1 MIQNERR
8 RRRPEVSGTISGD
21 IEAVS
26 TGEAGDTY
34 VQVRKKHN
42 PEEEHKD

>member
-8 RRRPEVSGTISGD
+8 RQRPEVSGTITGD

-34 VQVRKKHN
+34 VQVRKKRE

>member
-8 RRRPEVSGTISGD
+8 RLRPEVSGTISGD
-21 IEAVS
+21 IEAIS

-34 VQVRKKHN
+34 VQVRKKQM
-42 PEEEHKD
+42 PEEVDKD

>member
-1 MIQNERR
+1 
-8 RRRPEVSGTISGD
+8 VSGTISGD

-34 VQVRKKHN
+34 VQIKKKVK
-42 PEEEHKD
+42 PEGED